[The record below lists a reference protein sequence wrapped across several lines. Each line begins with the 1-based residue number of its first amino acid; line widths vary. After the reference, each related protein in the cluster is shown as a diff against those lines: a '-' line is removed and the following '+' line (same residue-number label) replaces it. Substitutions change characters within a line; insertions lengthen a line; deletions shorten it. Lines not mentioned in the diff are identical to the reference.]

1 MMLTFALA
9 GGSLIFLIV
18 IVVLVL
24 AVAFGYYTVRGS
36 GISLTPYRRSGGPPE
51 SPPQIT
57 PDITQEVRNWDPAL
71 ARLSTGAFTDEAEMM
86 DLAAASVPDG
96 DRLKAEVSEGRHR
109 ARIAEQIRRATA
121 SGAHLLP
128 EVYIDGAHYQEEL
141 KPDALRSA
149 LAG

>member
-24 AVAFGYYTVRGS
+24 AVAFGYYTVKGS

-57 PDITQEVRNWDPAL
+57 HDITQEVGNWERGTA
-71 ARLSTGAFTDEAEMM
+71 GHH
-86 DLAAASVPDG
+86 
-96 DRLKAEVSEGRHR
+96 GRHR
-109 ARIAEQIRRATA
+109 PPATHEPVDPAIAA
-121 SGAHLLP
+121 
-128 EVYIDGAHYQEEL
+128 
-141 KPDALRSA
+141 A
-149 LAG
+149 LAEWRASTRQPPPHPPVDSAEHVQCP